1 MDYKIKD
8 LELAEKGRKKIQIAT
23 RQMPVLSYLEKL
35 YEGKQPFKGVRIGG
49 CLHVTKE
56 TAVLIKALYACGADI
71 AWCACNPLSTQDDVA
86 AALVK
91 DYEVSLYAWRGM
103 TIKEYYEC
111 VEHVINYAPQMIIDD
126 GADLHVQIHKDKY
139 NEITKGVRGG
149 TEETTTGV
157 QRLRALK
164 NEVRLKYPIIA
175 VNDAKTK
182 WDFDNVYGTGQ
193 SVIDGILRATNT
205 LIAGKTVV
213 VAGYGHCGRGIA
225 MRMKGMGANVIVTD
239 VYPENALK
247 AVMEGYRVMPMSKA
261 CKEGDIFITATG
273 CKDIIT
279 SKHFEKMKDGAI
291 LANAGHFNVEISV
304 EDLEKI
310 AVRKEEVR
318 PNNFEYTLPDGRKI
332 YLLAEGRLVNL
343 VAAEGHPS
351 EVMDMSFSN
360 QFLSLL
366 YLYDTNLKP
375 DVYDVP
381 KEIDKKVAKLKL
393 KTLGIKI
400 DKLSGEQ
407 KRYLKQSELGT

>member
-225 MRMKGMGANVIVTD
+225 MRMKGMGANVIVTEVD
-239 VYPENALK
+239 PENALK

-400 DKLSGEQ
+400 DKLSKEQ
-407 KRYLKQSELGT
+407 KKYLKQSELGT

>member
-1 MDYKIKD
+1 MNYKIKD
-8 LELAEKGRKKIQIAT
+8 LKLAEKGRKKIQIAT

-56 TAVLIKALYACGADI
+56 TAVLIKALYSCGADI

-111 VEHVINYAPQMIIDD
+111 IEHVINSTPQMIIDD

-139 NEITKGVRGG
+139 KEIIKWVRGG

-157 QRLRALK
+157 KRLRALK
-164 NEVRLKYPIIA
+164 NEGKLKYPIIA

-225 MRMKGMGANVIVTD
+225 MRMKGMGANVIVTEVD
-239 VYPENALK
+239 PENALK

-273 CKDIIT
+273 CKDVIT

-318 PNNFEYTLPDGRKI
+318 PNNFEYTLSDGRKL

-381 KEIDKKVAKLKL
+381 KEIDKKVAELKL

>member
-56 TAVLIKALYACGADI
+56 TAVLIKALYSCGADI

-225 MRMKGMGANVIVTD
+225 MRMKGMGANVIVTEVD
-239 VYPENALK
+239 PENALK

-400 DKLSGEQ
+400 DKLSKEQ
-407 KRYLKQSELGT
+407 KKYLKQSELGT

>member
-1 MDYKIKD
+1 
-8 LELAEKGRKKIQIAT
+8 
-23 RQMPVLSYLEKL
+23 MPVLSYLEKL

-111 VEHVINYAPQMIIDD
+111 IEHVINYAPQMIIDD

-157 QRLRALK
+157 KRLRAFK
-164 NEVRLKYPIIA
+164 NEGKLKYPIIA

-225 MRMKGMGANVIVTD
+225 MRMKGMGANVIVTEVD
-239 VYPENALK
+239 PENALR

-273 CKDIIT
+273 CKDVIT

-291 LANAGHFNVEISV
+291 LTNAGHFNVEISV

-318 PNNFEYTLPDGRKI
+318 PNNFEYTLSDGRKL